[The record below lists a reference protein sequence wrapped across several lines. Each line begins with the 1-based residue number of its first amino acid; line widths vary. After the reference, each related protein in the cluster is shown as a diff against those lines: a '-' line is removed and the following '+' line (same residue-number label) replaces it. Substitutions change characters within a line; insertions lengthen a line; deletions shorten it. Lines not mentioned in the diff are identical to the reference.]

1 MLAANRLA
9 MGISLPMGTISS
21 ERTYAVAGMTCGHCV
36 HSVTDEV
43 MKLAGVIDV
52 TVDLVPEGNSS
63 VHIVSANVLDE
74 GQVRDAVDEAGYE
87 LVSHAQ

>member
-1 MLAANRLA
+1 
-9 MGISLPMGTISS
+9 
-21 ERTYAVAGMTCGHCV
+21 MTF
-36 HSVTDEV
+36 
-43 MKLAGVIDV
+43 
-52 TVDLVPEGNSS
+52 DLVPDGDSR

>member
-1 MLAANRLA
+1 
-9 MGISLPMGTISS
+9 MGTISS
-21 ERTYAVAGMTCGHCV
+21 ERIYAVAGMTCAHCV

-43 MKLAGVIDV
+43 KKLPGVIDV
-52 TVDLVPEGNSS
+52 TVDLVPGGNSS
-63 VHIVSANVLDE
+63 VHIASANVLDE

>member
-1 MLAANRLA
+1 
-9 MGISLPMGTISS
+9 MGTISS
-21 ERTYAVAGMTCGHCV
+21 ERIYAVAGMTCAHCV

-43 MKLAGVIDV
+43 KKLPGVIDV
-52 TVDLVPEGNSS
+52 TVDLVPGGNSS